1 MSRSPFI
8 SALLALA
15 LVSCAGEQEPARLVN
30 VFNGSGFSGNT
41 YPGATLPYG
50 MVQLSPDTDA
60 NSASGYRYADNKIQ
74 GFSHNHLSGTGCP
87 DLGDFLVTPGVD
99 KVEPLPLDH
108 QNETAAPGYYKVTF
122 PEKGI
127 TAELTATERT
137 GVHRYT
143 FSGPGKRLVSI
154 NTLSCVGGWCTP
166 TDTEIRAEGKEI
178 LAHRRVNGWAD
189 NRDSYFSAVFSAPF
203 VKAEETSKGI
213 MTFIF
218 ADDLK
223 EVTLFA
229 GLSGVSAEGARKNRL
244 AETEGETFEST
255 LAKARETWNRALSRI
270 RVKGGPADVFYT
282 NLYHT
287 LITPNRIDDVD
298 GWYRDQSAQNRQ
310 LAEGHH
316 FYSTLSLWDTF
327 RSWNP
332 LQTLMAPDMVADM
345 VNSMLDQYRC
355 RGELPIW
362 PLASDETGCMIA
374 YHSVSVIADAWLR
387 GIRSFDGEKALEA
400 MIVSSNMNNANA
412 SELYNAFGYI
422 PADMKV
428 ESVSQTLEFCYD
440 DWCIARMAESLGHA
454 DIAAEYDKRSLRYR
468 ALYDPNTGFFRG
480 KKADGNWVEPLEPLL
495 RSRDFTEASPWHYR
509 FFVPHDMA
517 GLQALMGGREPLYA
531 ALDSLF
537 TYKPEG
543 QKSVDEGIGGIIG
556 QYAHGNEPSHN
567 MAWLFNFVQAPSRTQ
582 EVVRQIL
589 TQLYTTAPDG
599 ICGNEDCG
607 QMSAWYVL
615 AALGLYPVCPG
626 TGEYQLVAPL
636 FKEITVELGN
646 GNTLVIKADH
656 PERAYVSDVTLNGA
670 PVQRNF
676 LTYEEI
682 MAGGTLEYKLSAR
695 PDPGRDNLSAGYS
708 LTHEEVVCPVAILG
722 DIILFPEEAQITLS
736 TRTEGAAIHY
746 TLDGSEPTEESALY
760 TGPFTLRESAP
771 IRARAFKE
779 GMEPSFVT
787 SRTAHKLLFH
797 AAADRTGM
805 KPGCRY
811 TYHAANF
818 VALRQIEEDPAEA
831 TGTMP
836 SPSIAGAP
844 DEDHFA
850 YCFYGYI
857 DIPEDGIWSFYT
869 KSDDGSSLSID
880 GTLVVGND
888 GSHSAVVAT
897 GRIPLQKGLHAYKL
911 LYFEDYE
918 GQYLEWGWKAPSA
931 QEYSPIPANRL
942 FYR

>member
-1 MSRSPFI
+1 
-8 SALLALA
+8 
-15 LVSCAGEQEPARLVN
+15 
-30 VFNGSGFSGNT
+30 
-41 YPGATLPYG
+41 
-50 MVQLSPDTDA
+50 
-60 NSASGYRYADNKIQ
+60 
-74 GFSHNHLSGTGCP
+74 
-87 DLGDFLVTPGVD
+87 
-99 KVEPLPLDH
+99 
-108 QNETAAPGYYKVTF
+108 
-122 PEKGI
+122 
-127 TAELTATERT
+127 
-137 GVHRYT
+137 
-143 FSGPGKRLVSI
+143 
-154 NTLSCVGGWCTP
+154 
-166 TDTEIRAEGKEI
+166 
-178 LAHRRVNGWAD
+178 
-189 NRDSYFSAVFSAPF
+189 
-203 VKAEETSKGI
+203 
-213 MTFIF
+213 
-218 ADDLK
+218 
-223 EVTLFA
+223 
-229 GLSGVSAEGARKNRL
+229 
-244 AETEGETFEST
+244 
-255 LAKARETWNRALSRI
+255 
-270 RVKGGPADVFYT
+270 
-282 NLYHT
+282 
-287 LITPNRIDDVD
+287 
-298 GWYRDQSAQNRQ
+298 
-310 LAEGHH
+310 
-316 FYSTLSLWDTF
+316 
-327 RSWNP
+327 
-332 LQTLMAPDMVADM
+332 
-345 VNSMLDQYRC
+345 
-355 RGELPIW
+355 
-362 PLASDETGCMIA
+362 
-374 YHSVSVIADAWLR
+374 
-387 GIRSFDGEKALEA
+387 
-400 MIVSSNMNNANA
+400 MIVSSNRNKVNA

-589 TQLYTTAPDG
+589 TRLYTTAPDG

-771 IRARAFKE
+771 IRACAFKE

>member
-50 MVQLSPDTDA
+50 MVQLSPDTEL
-60 NSASGYRYADNKIQ
+60 NSASGYRYGDDRIQ

-87 DLGDFLVTPGVD
+87 DFGDFLVTPGLD
-99 KVEPLPLDH
+99 GVEPLPLDH
-108 QNETAAPGYYKVTF
+108 QNETAAPGYYKVSF

-127 TAELTATERT
+127 TAELTATERA

-143 FSGPGKRLVSI
+143 FSDKGKRLIRI
-154 NTLSCVGGWCTP
+154 NTLSCVGGWCKP
-166 TDTEIRAEGKEI
+166 VETEIRTEGEEI
-178 LAHRRVNGWAD
+178 LARRRVNGWAH

-203 VKAEETSKGI
+203 VKAEETSEGI
-213 MTFIF
+213 LTLTF

-229 GLSGVSAEGARKNRL
+229 GLSGVSAEGARNNRL

-255 LAKARETWNRALSRI
+255 LAKARETWNRALGRI

-282 NLYHT
+282 NFYHT
-287 LITPNRIDDVD
+287 YITPNRIDDAD
-298 GWYRDQSAQNRQ
+298 GRYRDQSARNRQ

-332 LQTLMAPDMVADM
+332 LQTLMDPQLVSDMVC
-345 VNSMLDQYRC
+345 SMLDQYRC

-362 PLASDETGCMIA
+362 PLASDETGCMIG

-387 GIRSFDGEKALEA
+387 GIRGFDGEEALQA
-400 MIVSSNMNNANA
+400 MIVSSNRNKVNA

-454 DIAAEYDKRSLRYR
+454 GIAAEYDARALRYR
-468 ALYDPNTGFFRG
+468 ALFDPNTGFFRG
-480 KKADGNWVEPLEPLL
+480 KKADGNWVEPLEPLQ

-517 GLQALMGGREPLYA
+517 GLQAMMGGREPLYA

-537 TYKPEG
+537 TYQPEG
-543 QKSVDEGIGGIIG
+543 QESVDAGIGGIIG

-567 MAWLFNFVQAPSRTQ
+567 MAWLFNYVGAPSRTQ

-589 TQLYTTAPDG
+589 TRLYTTAPDG

-615 AALGLYPVCPG
+615 GALGLYPVCPG
-626 TGEYQLVAPL
+626 TGEFQLTAPL

-646 GNTLVIKADH
+646 GSILTIKADH
-656 PERAYVSDVTLNGA
+656 PEWAYVSDVTLNGQ
-670 PVQRNF
+670 PVRRNF

-682 MAGGTLEYKLSAR
+682 MAGGTLAYQLSAR
-695 PDPGRDNLSAGYS
+695 PDHSRDTLPAPYS
-708 LTHEEVVCPVAILG
+708 LTQEEVVCPVAILG
-722 DIILFPEEAQITLS
+722 DIILFPDQAEVSLT

-746 TLDGSEPTEESALY
+746 TLDGSEPTPESPLY
-760 TGPFTLRESAP
+760 TEPVILRESAP

-797 AAADRTGM
+797 PAASRTGM

-811 TYHAANF
+811 TYHTANF
-818 VALRQIEEDPAEA
+818 VSVRQIEEDPAEA
-831 TGTMP
+831 AGIMP
-836 SPSIAGAP
+836 YPTVAEAP

-869 KSDDGSSLSID
+869 ISDDGSSLYID
-880 GTLVVGND
+880 GTRVADND
-888 GSHSAVVAT
+888 GSHGNMEAR
-897 GRIPLQKGLHAYKL
+897 GRMPLQKGLHAYKL
-911 LYFEDYE
+911 LYFDDYE

-931 QEYSPIPANRL
+931 QDFSPIPANRL